1 MKNTKNLISA
11 AALSAVVLMSAVV
24 PGMAAEAS
32 SAAVESA
39 VAESSYTVP
48 IDRTQK
54 RVDGRM
60 TIVETYEVPA
70 YVDPNT
76 LVKDAF
82 EQSGVLYN
90 EHTIVKT
97 VPEQPDPE
105 EGEEEEGP
113 TSLIYTVTYKGY
125 DVPEGSHVESGRVI
139 PNGYAINEDGQMVE
153 VQSIDLSWIVGPAVF
168 LTAALAMGIIWLTF
182 GKRH

>member
-24 PGMAAEAS
+24 PGMAAGAP

-76 LVKDAF
+76 LVKDTF

-90 EHTIVKT
+90 EHMFPK
-97 VPEQPDPE
+97 VPMWSRA
-105 EGEEEEGP
+105 G
-113 TSLIYTVTYKGY
+113 
-125 DVPEGSHVESGRVI
+125 
-139 PNGYAINEDGQMVE
+139 
-153 VQSIDLSWIVGPAVF
+153 
-168 LTAALAMGIIWLTF
+168 
-182 GKRH
+182 

>member
-24 PGMAAEAS
+24 PGMAAEAP

-60 TIVETYEVPA
+60 TIVETHEVPT

-82 EQSGVLYN
+82 EQSG
-90 EHTIVKT
+90 

-182 GKRH
+182 GKKH